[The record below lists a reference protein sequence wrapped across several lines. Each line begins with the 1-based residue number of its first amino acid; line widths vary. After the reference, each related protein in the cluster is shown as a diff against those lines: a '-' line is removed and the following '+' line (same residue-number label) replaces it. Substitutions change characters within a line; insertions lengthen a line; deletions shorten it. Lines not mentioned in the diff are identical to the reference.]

1 MFAYIEGK
9 FVERNPS
16 FLIVDCHG
24 IGYSIEISLT
34 TYTDI
39 KEKES
44 GKILT
49 HFIVREDAQILYG
62 FSTEKERTI
71 FRHLIS
77 VSGVGANTARMMLSS
92 STPDELISAISSGN
106 INVLQSI
113 KGIGTKTAQRI
124 VLEIKDK
131 IAKETLGT
139 TNFIFPQDNIIRSEA
154 LSALV
159 MLGFSKSQSEK
170 VVDKIIK
177 SIPDISV
184 EELIKQALKNF

>member
-92 STPDELISAISSGN
+92 STPDELIGAISSGN